1 MLRAVDPKTRPE
13 PADAVEA
20 RLIEAGVMPTAQ
32 RLQIA
37 AVLLERPQHLSAD
50 EVLARARRVG
60 PVSKA
65 TVYNTLQLFADR
77 GLCRMLVVDPE
88 RVYFDSTVTPHHHL
102 FDEDSHTLTDL
113 PSGTVKVS
121 GLPSLPSDKEAVA
134 VDVVVRMRSKR

>member
-1 MLRAVDPKTRPE
+1 MTHNGTRAAATI
-13 PADAVEA
+13 EA
-20 RLIEAGVMPTAQ
+20 RLTAAGIMPTAQ

-37 AVLLERPQHLSAD
+37 TVLLERPQHLSAE
-50 EVLARARRVG
+50 EVLARARDRG

-102 FDEDSHTLTDL
+102 FDEDSHALIDI
-113 PSGTVKVS
+113 PAGDVRIE
-121 GLPSLPSDKEAVA
+121 GLPALPDGKEAVA
-134 VDVVVRMRSKR
+134 VDVVVRMRAKR

>member
-1 MLRAVDPKTRPE
+1 MDQTTRKAPS
-13 PADAVEA
+13 PLAHIEA
-20 RLIEAGVMPTAQ
+20 RLIAAGIMPTAQ

-50 EVLARARRVG
+50 DVLDRARAQGR
-60 PVSKA
+60 VSKA

-102 FDEDSHTLTDL
+102 FDEDTRCLTDV
-113 PSGTVKVS
+113 PAGEVQIA
-121 GLPSLPSDKEAVA
+121 GLPALPEGKEAVA
-134 VDVVVRMRSKR
+134 VDVVVRVRSKR